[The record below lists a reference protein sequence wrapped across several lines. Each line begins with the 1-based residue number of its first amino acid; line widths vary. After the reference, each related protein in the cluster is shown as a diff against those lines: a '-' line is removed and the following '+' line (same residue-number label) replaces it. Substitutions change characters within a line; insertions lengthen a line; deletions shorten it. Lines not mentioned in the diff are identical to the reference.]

1 MSDIYEIAKD
11 PMYQNADYYEMSSG
25 IIYHTAD
32 YNRAIRFGL
41 PTTGIMCT
49 LPDGSKRIARKIN

>member
-1 MSDIYEIAKD
+1 MSDIYQIAKD
-11 PMYQNADYYEMSSG
+11 PMYQNADYYDMSSG

-41 PTTGIMCT
+41 PTPGIMCT
-49 LPDGSKRIARKIN
+49 LPDGSKGIARQN